1 MGQLVVQIDSY
12 RGLGRV
18 LSRTPS
24 ACAGRQEFF
33 GTADPFADLAW
44 VEYLD
49 EGTGGETERPR
60 VSAPSH
66 TAAATCPW
74 RMGYMHTCPY
84 MPPPAQPCCK
94 DRPQPVALR
103 CSQSVS
109 CLVLFEIVNEDIPP
123 PLTVGRMVAAHWPR
137 AGTVHSRGPSAAR
150 RDQAKPQTTV
160 GAACDSSGAGQ
171 DQRAKAECQVEDND
185 DDAQGR
191 RADRL

>member
-1 MGQLVVQIDSY
+1 MVGALRCAACRSIDDGRLHERPTVAELTWANGANGANGLTGAYGPTRGTDSY

-18 LSRTPS
+18 LSGTPS

-66 TAAATCPW
+66 TAAATCPC

-84 MPPPAQPCCK
+84 MPPPA
-94 DRPQPVALR
+94 
-103 CSQSVS
+103 
-109 CLVLFEIVNEDIPP
+109 
-123 PLTVGRMVAAHWPR
+123 
-137 AGTVHSRGPSAAR
+137 
-150 RDQAKPQTTV
+150 
-160 GAACDSSGAGQ
+160 
-171 DQRAKAECQVEDND
+171 
-185 DDAQGR
+185 
-191 RADRL
+191 